1 MSPPWLNNV
10 LIHQQHDSS
19 EYKVRGGNGNVL
31 ITLEA
36 GVERDIRN
44 YYKIT
49 CLARWSLK
57 FQNKLDRN
65 YSHKTVNK
73 KIMFFVWLSEEPSD
87 IIVIVWTLVIPVH
100 HCQLYQ
106 DILVLTTYLIN
117 IRVAVPP
124 STQTYFLIFNI
135 GMSKILLVE
144 WQPLF

>member
-1 MSPPWLNNV
+1 M

-73 KIMFFVWLSEEPSD
+73 INYVLCLVVGGAIWHYCDCVDPGNPCTSLSALPGY
-87 IIVIVWTLVIPVH
+87 PCPH
-100 HCQLYQ
+100 
-106 DILVLTTYLIN
+106 YLLN
-117 IRVAVPP
+117 K
-124 STQTYFLIFNI
+124 Y
-135 GMSKILLVE
+135 
-144 WQPLF
+144 